1 MAFNIA
7 EDGDRLHMCL
17 TMDEDV
23 KVPDGVKSIA
33 LRAIHY
39 PLQNKTL
46 YLEREPERHVCH
58 VEDVTEEWADED
70 LPF

>member
-1 MAFNIA
+1 
-7 EDGDRLHMCL
+7 
-17 TMDEDV
+17 MDEDV
-23 KVPDGVKSIA
+23 KVPDVIKSIA

-39 PLQNKTL
+39 PSQNKTI
-46 YLEREPERHVCH
+46 YLESEPERQVCH

>member
-1 MAFNIA
+1 MCS
-7 EDGDRLHMCL
+7 GDRLHICL

-39 PLQNKTL
+39 PLQNKTI
-46 YLEREPERHVCH
+46 YLEHKPKRQVYH

>member
-1 MAFNIA
+1 MCS
-7 EDGDRLHMCL
+7 GDRLHICL

-39 PLQNKTL
+39 PSQNKTI
-46 YLEREPERHVCH
+46 YLEFEPERQVCY

>member
-1 MAFNIA
+1 MCS
-7 EDGDRLHMCL
+7 GDRLHICL

-33 LRAIHY
+33 LRVIHY
-39 PLQNKTL
+39 PSQNKTI
-46 YLEREPERHVCH
+46 YLEREPKRYVCH

-70 LPF
+70 LLF